1 MKKLT
6 AILLVLACVF
16 ASVSANAMQIFVKA
30 ESGKIITIEVE
41 SSDTIE
47 AVKGKIQD
55 KEGIPPD
62 QQRLIFGG
70 IQLEE
75 GRSLADYSIQKDS
88 TLRLELKSNDPEEA
102 IPETGDTYP
111 LALISF
117 LLPLAAA
124 GMIVTARKKKA

>member
-6 AILLVLACVF
+6 AILLMLACVF

-30 ESGKIITIEVE
+30 ESGRIITIEVE
-41 SSDTIE
+41 STDTIE
-47 AVKGKIQD
+47 SVKAKIQE
-55 KEGIPPD
+55 KGNIPPE

-75 GRSLADYSIQKDS
+75 GRSLADYNIQKDS

-124 GMIVTARKKKA
+124 GMIVTVRKKKA